1 MYQCLAGSSYGEF
14 WMGRTHFFLVD
25 AIGYNKVR
33 GRPFGAAEL
42 EGAITV
48 LVDS

>member
-1 MYQCLAGSSYGEF
+1 MLLRAEY
-14 WMGRTHFFLVD
+14 LVD

-48 LVDS
+48 LVDA

>member
-1 MYQCLAGSSYGEF
+1 VLIPEINLGQLRLLVRAE
-14 WMGRTHFFLVD
+14 FLVD

-33 GRPFGAAEL
+33 GRPFQAAEL